1 MESSLEVAQ
10 DYDQVQAFV
19 ADPKWVHFVGMLMR
33 PGVGG
38 CAETL
43 EHTHYKPGTPANDLF
58 QLHIIKWEDLV
69 WGLISIPIEDRSK
82 MDRAAAANGLRVAD
96 GVPTMVNG
104 QGGELKVSRFPVEND
119 RIFTLENVSGHPVYK
134 GFKP

>member
-1 MESSLEVAQ
+1 MEVSES
-10 DYDQVQAFV
+10 YDQVRAFV
-19 ADPKWVHFVGMLMR
+19 ADPKWMHFVGMLMR

-82 MDRAAAANGLRVAD
+82 MERAAAANGLRIAN
-96 GVPTMVNG
+96 GVPFMIGPNG
-104 QGGELKVSRFPVEND
+104 PSRFPVENN
-119 RIFTLENVSGHPVYK
+119 RIFTLENIKGHLVYK
-134 GFKP
+134 NQGIKR